1 MANNRTPRATGVS
14 TTARPPA
21 GTDTSG
27 ERDDDNLPDEE
38 DDDAREGAAER
49 GGAATE
55 ASTPAGESSP
65 STMDALFAAAKKKLG
80 LSPDASP
87 ADLLKAIAGATNV
100 RPAGP
105 PRAACSL
112 VLVVEGKRVVLAEGD
127 LIPEGVDLA
136 DLERRHPHAV
146 ARS

>member
-1 MANNRTPRATGVS
+1 MAKDNRTPQTPARP
-14 TTARPPA
+14 ARPP
-21 GTDTSG
+21 SG
-27 ERDDDNLPDEE
+27 ADAPDDLLDEG
-38 DDDAREGAAER
+38 DDEREGAAPER
-49 GGAATE
+49 RAP
-55 ASTPAGESSP
+55 ASEPPAPAIE
-65 STMDALFAAAKKKLG
+65 TLLEAAKKKLG
-80 LSPDASP
+80 LPPDASSM
-87 ADLLKAIAGATNV
+87 DILKAIAGSTSV

-112 VLVVEGKRVVLAEGD
+112 VLVVDDKRVVLAEGD